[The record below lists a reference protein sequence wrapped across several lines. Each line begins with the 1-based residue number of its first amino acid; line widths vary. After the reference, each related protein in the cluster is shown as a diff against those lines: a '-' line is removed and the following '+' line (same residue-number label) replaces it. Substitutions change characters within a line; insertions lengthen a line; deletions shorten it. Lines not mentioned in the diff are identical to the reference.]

1 MTLINC
7 RGKKLDLSCPQ
18 VMGILNI
25 TPNSFSTV
33 GRFLSRD
40 DALKHA
46 DNMVQFGAAI
56 IDIGGEPTNP
66 GVHPVV
72 SLQEELDRVLPIV
85 EALAHN
91 IPVPISI
98 DTSKPE
104 VMREAMALGAGF
116 INDVRALQDPD
127 TLKII
132 AETGTPVCLMHMAFP
147 AGKSSAQANW
157 LSTDEDVVQHIK
169 HYLSSR
175 VDACMAAGIFRDKIV
190 IDPGIGGGNFGKN
203 LEQNLQI
210 LARLDEFKT
219 LELPILVG
227 VSRKLFIGELLNIP
241 VEERLSGSLAAA
253 VMSVVNGA
261 SIIRAHDVKETVQ
274 AVKMAVAIQNGMP
287 FFSSPFFG
295 RG

>member
-1 MTLINC
+1 MIQMMPLNC
-7 RGKKLDLSCPQ
+7 RGKTLGLSRPK

-40 DALKHA
+40 EALKHA
-46 DNMVQFGAAI
+46 ENMVQEGAAI

-91 IPVPISI
+91 IPIPLSI

-104 VMREAMALGAGF
+104 VMREAIALGAGF
-116 INDVRALQDPD
+116 INDVRALQHPD

-132 AETGTPVCLMHMAFP
+132 AETGVPVCLMHMAFP
-147 AGKSSAQANW
+147 EGKSAEQQTW
-157 LSTDEDVVQHIK
+157 LSADEDIVQHIK
-169 HYLSSR
+169 HYLSAR
-175 VDACMAAGIFRDKIV
+175 IEACLAAGITRDKIV
-190 IDPGIGGGNFGKN
+190 IDPGIGGGNFGKDTK
-203 LEQNLQI
+203 QNVEI
-210 LARLDEFKT
+210 LARLSEFKT

-227 VSRKLFIGELLNIP
+227 VSRKSFIGELLNVP
-241 VEERLSGSLAAA
+241 VEERLAGSLAAA
-253 VMSVVNGA
+253 VMAVVNGA
-261 SIIRAHDVKETVQ
+261 SIIRAHDVKATVDALKIVMAIKETEQ
-274 AVKMAVAIQNGMP
+274 
-287 FFSSPFFG
+287 SG
-295 RG
+295 RII